1 MKYLGFG
8 VDGGST
14 YCSVSSLDDGGQLRP
29 FVAQGMSSPYLPSI
43 VSKKTRRGSSVYEF
57 AFNARTAAA
66 SPNCQS
72 WTGWK
77 LLLAESRE
85 EVLAERGYTGP
96 DTPAE
101 ICRRYYDYV
110 FSAAAR
116 NFELAELEEVAIGV
130 PESWLRR
137 ESTYDARTQLL
148 EICKSIPKVRRVRLV
163 SEPVAACAYFVHK
176 YREEKQRPFHGHCFV
191 FDAGGGTLD
200 LTVCAADENGP
211 RSRIRGVFRTGV
223 GENTDRSLGASG
235 IAYMEEVVL
244 LALEKTAGCS
254 PEEVARGPRFQ
265 SYVRAV
271 ETALLGDSGE
281 NLESLAREQGR
292 ECTSI
297 SENLR
302 ALREIYAFGG
312 MEEVEE
318 TAFSIDYYGLDGGE
332 QEDDLLDVSY
342 GLLMKAYNRRIA
354 PVIERE
360 LAAVCKFLDD
370 PSSGISWESADAA
383 RREESGE
390 GLFRVILCGGFS
402 NFPLVEAQVKEK
414 LGWHEGFDPRFEQ
427 QFDQAER
434 AMAVS
439 YGLTLAANHI
449 IEVIQPSPFSL
460 GFVLNDGSKLYVL
473 HKDDIVRE
481 GQPCYLPYPCTG
493 HKITEIVFN
502 LFDDPAFEQK
512 VNIAKALEEQFTIGM
527 DTMFKIGFSLDESL
541 ILSLHIA
548 PVRPEQDDSVFPPRY
563 RFVENGKPEVRQL
576 GMLRELYDGLAVLK
590 PKGE

>member
-14 YCSVSSLDDGGQLRP
+14 YCSVSSLGDDWKLRP

-43 VSKKTRRGSSVYEF
+43 VSKKVRRGSGVYEF
-57 AFNARTAAA
+57 AFNAKTAAA
-66 SPNCQS
+66 APNCRS

-77 LLLAESRE
+77 LLLAEPRE
-85 EVLAERGYTGP
+85 EILAERGYTEP
-96 DTPAE
+96 DTPTE

-110 FSAAAR
+110 FSAVTR
-116 NFELAELEEVAIGV
+116 NFEIPELEEVAIGV

-148 EICKSIPKVRRVRLV
+148 EICKSIPKVGRVRLV

-176 YREEKQRPFHGHCFV
+176 YRQMAGRPFHGHCFV

-200 LTVCAADENGP
+200 LTVCEADENGA

-223 GENTDRSLGASG
+223 GENVDRSLGASG

-244 LALEKTAGCS
+244 LALEGLTGRGA
-254 PEEVARGPRFQ
+254 EEIVRGPKFQ

-281 NLESLAREQGR
+281 NLESLAKEQGR

-302 ALREIYAFGG
+302 ALREIYALGG
-312 MEEVEE
+312 MEEIGE
-318 TAFSIDYYGLDGGE
+318 TAFSIDFYGLDGE
-332 QEDDLLDVSY
+332 EPEDDALDISY

-354 PVIERE
+354 PVVGRE
-360 LAAVCKFLDD
+360 LAAVRAFLND
-370 PSSGISWESADAA
+370 PANGIRWQAADAA
-383 RREESGE
+383 RQEKSGE

-402 NFPLVEAQVKEK
+402 NFPLVEAQVKEE
-414 LGWHEGFDPRFEQ
+414 LGWQEGFDPCFDQ

-449 IEVIQPSPFSL
+449 IEVIQTSPFSL
-460 GFVLNDGSKLYVL
+460 GFVLNDGEKAYVIR
-473 HKDDIVRE
+473 KDDVVRE

-493 HKITEIVFN
+493 NKITEIVFN
-502 LFDDPAFEQK
+502 LTDDPAFEQK
-512 VNIAKALEEQFTIGM
+512 VYIAKALEEQFTIGV
-527 DTMFKIGFSLDESL
+527 DTMFQIGFSLDESL
-541 ILSLHIA
+541 LLSLHIV
-548 PVRPEQDDSVFPPRY
+548 PVRPELDDSVFPPKY
-563 RFVENGKPEVRQL
+563 RFLEAGNHEMRRL
-576 GMLRELYDGLAVLK
+576 GMLRDLSDGLAVLK